1 MTDNNQVPD
10 PMTVR
15 HSAEK
20 LGLNPIYFS
29 NLHKRSLARVYDAYN
44 DKAPELLAKMWRR
57 ILYLESKQLVNS

>member
-1 MTDNNQVPD
+1 MTTNNQVPD

-15 HSAEK
+15 HEAER
-20 LGLNPIYFS
+20 LGLNVLYFS

-57 ILYLESKQLVNS
+57 IQYIKTLKQKVA